1 MKECQSQWH
10 HHVAMLLV
18 GIALLA
24 PLTSAENAREL
35 GLLGPGCF
43 LWRIHRKSRSVLPHA
58 NNLCSVGVTR
68 SEEGKTPHRR
78 NFWVANT
85 QKKMLTASGIHSTC
99 YLLCEITQYPRC
111 MEFTGCVVLTR
122 IIRLKACLMDSF
134 PGHKTKTTRSSL
146 CRNMWGLECRC
157 KPSLWLR
164 MSYPCISFKCNT
176 FETGIYIYMSR
187 PLFFVDIFSSTQ
199 LRCCDSQ
206 SNLFTDGGDM
216 PGALKWRCFFVSS
229 SRLRWLW
236 RSRFV
241 WTTFGVTSTWATLAH
256 TRGPETWGTK

>member
-78 NFWVANT
+78 NSWVANT

-99 YLLCEITQYPRC
+99 YILVVWNHPISNVHGVHRLCGIDPYY
-111 MEFTGCVVLTR
+111 
-122 IIRLKACLMDSF
+122 KAQGMFDGF
-134 PGHKTKTTRSSL
+134 
-146 CRNMWGLECRC
+146 
-157 KPSLWLR
+157 
-164 MSYPCISFKCNT
+164 ISWPQDVNNT
-176 FETGIYIYMSR
+176 FK
-187 PLFFVDIFSSTQ
+187 PLPQ
-199 LRCCDSQ
+199 H
-206 SNLFTDGGDM
+206 GGPWM
-216 PGALKWRCFFVSS
+216 PMQAWSVIASL
-229 SRLRWLW
+229 
-236 RSRFV
+236 
-241 WTTFGVTSTWATLAH
+241 TIH
-256 TRGPETWGTK
+256 I